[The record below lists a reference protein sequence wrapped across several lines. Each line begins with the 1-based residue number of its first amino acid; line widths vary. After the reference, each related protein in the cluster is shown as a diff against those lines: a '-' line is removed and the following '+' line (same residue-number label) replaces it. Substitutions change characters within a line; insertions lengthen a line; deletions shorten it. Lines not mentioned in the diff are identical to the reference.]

1 MTYRPKQVPPI
12 RGEEVNTMNTILE
25 SVEQI
30 LGGIELEDVDMPVYD
45 LADSLHQRDGQG
57 TGGGGC

>member
-1 MTYRPKQVPPI
+1 
-12 RGEEVNTMNTILE
+12 MNTILE

-57 TGGGGC
+57 TSGVGC